1 MNKLN
6 NELKQ
11 VLSEAKFIAIK
22 FNHTR
27 IEVEDFFI
35 VLAKHKNSNVYK
47 ILRLLNIDV
56 KDLINEVVSEY
67 KDKNSIR
74 YSQEMLDSI
83 VASDSLKEIIMK
95 ASIEAINMKN
105 ELIESQHILLAL
117 SKEDSTLG
125 KKIKNKGIDESKI
138 LEGLSKIQVSNEKN
152 YNSDEESFLN
162 KYAIDLTKCALENK
176 FNMVLG
182 REDELGYVIEILLRK
197 SKNNPVLI
205 GEPGVG
211 KTAIVEGLACLIV
224 QGKVPDELKNKKIYS
239 LDLGALVAGS
249 KFRGEFEER
258 LKKVITEIQ
267 NSYGQI
273 ILFIDEMHTLVGA
286 GSTDGPMDASNL
298 LKPALARGEL
308 HCIGATTIKEYRKYI
323 EKDPALERRF
333 KTVLVEEPSIEKTI
347 HILDGIK
354 NIYEDYHNVKFN
366 RSAIKAAVT
375 LSSRYISERFLPD
388 KAIDLLDE
396 AAARKKII
404 SKVDRDN
411 SSDVIEVKKSDI
423 AEIVSKWTKIPV
435 SDLLEDEARKLRNL
449 ESHLKKRVI
458 GQNKAVQAVSN
469 AVIRS
474 RVCLSNPRK
483 PIGSFIF
490 LGPTGVGKTEL
501 ACNLAK
507 ILFNDI
513 DSVIR
518 IDMSEY
524 QDKSMLARLIGAPPG
539 YVGYEEGGQLTEKV
553 RCRPYSIVLLD
564 EIEKAHRDIVNIM
577 LQILD
582 DGRVTDG
589 QGRTINFRNTIIIMT
604 SNIGSKDILKEDDEE
619 KLNQKIKKE
628 LIKEFSPEFLNRID
642 ESIIFKPLSKD
653 SLIKIISLQLREF
666 IAQLQNKNI
675 KVNITENV
683 KLLILDY
690 LEDLQF
696 GARPIRRSIQSK
708 IITPISRK
716 IVEGNIVEGDS
727 ILIFDNGKEIEIRNE
742 RRNKK

>member
-11 VLSEAKFIAIK
+11 VLSESKFIAIK
-22 FNHTR
+22 FNHTK

-35 VLAKHKNSNVYK
+35 ELIKHKNSNVYK
-47 ILRLLNIDV
+47 ILRLLNIDI
-56 KDLINEVVSEY
+56 KDLISELVSGCRS
-67 KDKNSIR
+67 KNNIV

-83 VASDSLKEIIMK
+83 VISNSLKEIIMK
-95 ASIEAINMKN
+95 ASIEAINMRS
-105 ELIESQHILLAL
+105 ELIESQHIFLVL
-117 SKEDSTLG
+117 SKEDSALG
-125 KKIKNKGIDESKI
+125 KKIKSKGIDEFKI
-138 LEGLSKIQVSNEKN
+138 LEKLSKFDFSSGKN
-152 YNSDEESFLN
+152 YKSNEESFLSR
-162 KYAIDLTKCALENK
+162 YAIDLTKCALEDK
-176 FNMVLG
+176 FNVVLE
-182 REDELGYVIEILLRK
+182 REAELDYIIEILSRK

-211 KTAIVEGLACLIV
+211 KTAIVEGLAYLIV
-224 QGKVPDELKNKKIYS
+224 QGKVPYGLKNKKIYS
-239 LDLGALVAGS
+239 LDLGSLIAGS
-249 KFRGEFEER
+249 KLRGEFEDR
-258 LKKVITEIQ
+258 LKKIITEIQ
-267 NSYGQI
+267 HSYGQI
-273 ILFIDEMHTLVGA
+273 ILFIDEMHTLIGA
-286 GSTDGPMDASNL
+286 GSVYGAMDASNL

-308 HCIGATTIKEYRKYI
+308 HCIGATTIREYRKYV
-323 EKDPALERRF
+323 EKDPAFARRF
-333 KTVLVEEPSIEKTI
+333 KTVLIEEPSIEKAI

-354 NIYEDYHNVKFN
+354 NVYENYHNVKFN
-366 RSAIKAAVT
+366 TSAIKAAVT
-375 LSSRYISERFLPD
+375 LSHRYISERFLPD

-404 SKVDRDN
+404 SKVDKNN
-411 SSDVIEVKKSDI
+411 SSAIVQVEKSDI

-435 SDLLEDEARKLRNL
+435 ADLLENEARKLRKL
-449 ESHLKKRVI
+449 ENNLKKRVI
-458 GQNKAVQAVSN
+458 GQNKAIQAVSN
-469 AVIRS
+469 AIIRS
-474 RVCLSNPRK
+474 RVDLSNPRK
-483 PIGSFIF
+483 PIGSFLF

-524 QDKSMLARLIGAPPG
+524 QDKSMLSRLIGAPPG
-539 YVGYEEGGQLTEKV
+539 YVGHEEGGQLTEKV
-553 RCRPYSIVLLD
+553 RCKPYSIILLD
-564 EIEKAHRDIVNIM
+564 EIEKAHKDIINVM

-589 QGRTINFRNTIIIMT
+589 QGRTVNFRNTIIIMT
-604 SNIGSKDILKEDDEE
+604 SNIESKDILEE
-619 KLNQKIKKE
+619 HNEENLNQKIKKE

-642 ESIIFKPLSKD
+642 ESIVFKPLSKD

-666 IAQLQNKNI
+666 IIQLQNKNI
-675 KVNITENV
+675 KVNITEDV
-683 KLLILDY
+683 KFLILDY

-696 GARPIRRSIQSK
+696 GARPIRRAIQSK
-708 IITPISRK
+708 IITPISKK

-727 ILIFDNGKEIEIRNE
+727 ILIFNNGQGIEIKNE